1 MSFLKSFLPA
11 PIVDIFVPIALIL
24 LAVYVIK
31 NYIYPSVRAKL
42 QESGAWDRIID
53 RFGDEKYREMQ
64 FSREITTLKKQGDLM
79 GAAQLY
85 EDAEWY
91 EEAIETSQEAEEYT
105 AAGALYEKLEHYEHA
120 AEMYRRADDWKRAA
134 NTLVSA
140 GHGEKAAE
148 IYEQNGQK
156 IDAAKLYYDAGVFDR
171 AAELYEQVSYH
182 PQAAQ
187 AFEKLGKHLKAAEN
201 YEKHWLATS
210 SFGGGGLIS
219 SGSDREAKVALVAGR
234 LYEKCE
240 ELEKAASIYQRA
252 RLTKKAA
259 ELAARLGNFDQA
271 GEMLLKEEELE
282 KAAAMFQ
289 KAGQTERAA
298 AIRGEVAF
306 RQGDAAKAAEEFLQG
321 GDNLR
326 AAELFESVGD
336 LTSAA
341 KCYEQSE
348 SLLQAANVYLR
359 AEKKQEAATMFERGG
374 DALMAA
380 KLYSEVGEESKA
392 SELFEKGGRFFEAGR
407 LAHRLGEGERAIQLF
422 QRIEPSDENYE
433 TATVLL
439 ARLFLDKNMVSLAQ
453 EKLQRVL
460 RDRPIGPQ
468 TLEHY
473 YCLGLVYEK
482 LGKHDEAI
490 ETFRKVMAE
499 RYGFE
504 DMEERIARLSDPA
517 AAARQS
523 EQAQQAPAPAIPPT
537 PVASPAATPE
547 PVAPPPAV
555 GAHQAAGA
563 PAKPARRA
571 APPRPTTA
579 PSRPA
584 PTAPPTGAALNPS
597 TAAKPAAAA
606 SRPTSSTAPSAAPA
620 PPFKLLE
627 ELGRG
632 LLGGTFK
639 AVDTRNGRP
648 VVVKF
653 LKKDLLQ
660 DKEIVKRFLA
670 EAKIARSFDH
680 PNLVRLLG
688 LTEMRGQKTVIMEF
702 VEGRSL
708 ATILTGER
716 RLNVRQAIDLLTNL
730 CIALAYAHQRQVLHQ
745 DLKLTDVLVAKG
757 GKLRLSGVGLGAL
770 RTPALG
776 KGDGYAPP
784 EFLAGN
790 RADAR
795 TDIYSLGGLLFH
807 GMTGLHPASPR
818 AAANGAPPT
827 LQKLVPGIPA
837 ALDQIIARCLAEE
850 PNGRFRNVAELL
862 AATYAVKT

>member
-11 PIVDIFVPIALIL
+11 PVVDFLVPIVL
-24 LAVYVIK
+24 LLVAIYVVK
-31 NYIYPSVRAKL
+31 NFLFPPLRAKL
-42 QESGAWDRIID
+42 EESGAWDQIID
-53 RFGDEKYREMQ
+53 RFGGEKYREMQ
-64 FSREITTLKKQGDLM
+64 FTREVTNLKKQGDLM

-91 EEAIETSQEAEEYT
+91 EEAIDTYQEAEEWT

-134 NTLVSA
+134 NTLVAA
-140 GHGEKAAE
+140 GHGAKAAE

-156 IDAAKLYYDAGVFDR
+156 IDAAKLYYDAEVFDR

-219 SGSDREAKVALVAGR
+219 STSDREAKVALIAGR

-252 RLTKKAA
+252 RLSKKAA
-259 ELAARLGNFDQA
+259 ELAARMGNFDQA

-282 KAAAMFQ
+282 KAAEMFQ

-298 AIRGEVAF
+298 VIRGEVAF
-306 RQGDAAKAAEEFLQG
+306 RQGDAAKAAEEFLEG

-380 KLYSEVGEESKA
+380 KMYSEVGEDGKA

-407 LAHRLGEGERAIQLF
+407 LAHGRGEGERAIQLF
-422 QRIEPSDENYE
+422 QRVDPSDENYE
-433 TATVLL
+433 SATVLL
-439 ARLFLDKNMVSLAQ
+439 SRLFLDKDMVSLAQ

-482 LGKHDEAI
+482 LGKRDEAI

-499 RYGFE
+499 RYGYE
-504 DMEERIARLSDPA
+504 DVEERIARLSDPA
-517 AAARQS
+517 STGAQPAPSPIAAPAAVAPSTEAARS
-523 EQAQQAPAPAIPPT
+523 APAPPHVAAAT
-537 PVASPAATPE
+537 PVAKTPQA
-547 PVAPPPAV
+547 PV
-555 GAHQAAGA
+555 A
-563 PAKPARRA
+563 PAKPGAS
-571 APPRPTTA
+571 APPPRATA
-579 PSRPA
+579 PSPMT
-584 PTAPPTGAALNPS
+584 PTSGAAPNPS
-597 TAAKPAAAA
+597 PATSPTSAQ
-606 SRPTSSTAPSAAPA
+606 PTSSPAGAPTS
-620 PPFKLLE
+620 PPYKLLE

-653 LKKDLLQ
+653 LKKELLQ
-660 DKEIVKRFLA
+660 NNETVKRFLA
-670 EAKIARSFDH
+670 EAKVARSFDH

-702 VEGRSL
+702 VDGRSL
-708 ATILTGER
+708 ASILAGER

-730 CIALAYAHQRQVLHQ
+730 CVALGYAHQRQVLHK
-745 DLKLTDVLVAKG
+745 DLKLTDVLVAKN
-757 GKLRLSGVGLGAL
+757 GKLRLAGVGLGAL

-776 KGDGYAPP
+776 EGDGYAPP

-807 GMTGLHPASPR
+807 GITGLHPASPQT
-818 AAANGAPPT
+818 AGNGASST
-827 LQKLVPGIPA
+827 LQKLVPDLPTG
-837 ALDQIIARCLAEE
+837 LNQIIERCLAEE
-850 PNGRFRNVAELL
+850 PDGRFPSVAELL
-862 AATYAVKT
+862 AATRALKT

>member
-11 PIVDIFVPIALIL
+11 PFVDIFVPIALIL
-24 LAVYVIK
+24 IAVYVVK
-31 NYIYPSVRAKL
+31 NYLFPPLRSKL
-42 QESGAWDRIID
+42 EESGVWDQIVD
-53 RFGDEKYREMQ
+53 RFGGEKYRQMQ
-64 FSREITTLKKQGDLM
+64 FTREIANLKKKGDLV

-91 EEAIETSQEAEEYT
+91 EEAIETYQEAEEYIP
-105 AAGALYEKLEHYEHA
+105 AGALYEKLEHYEHA

-134 NTLVSA
+134 NTLVAA
-140 GHGEKAAE
+140 GHGGKAAE
-148 IYEQNGQK
+148 IYEKNEQK
-156 IDAAKLYYDAGVFDR
+156 IDAAKLYYDAGIFDR

-187 AFEKLGKHLKAAEN
+187 AFEKMGKHLKAAEN

-219 SGSDREAKVALVAGR
+219 SPSDREAKVAMIAGQ
-234 LYEKCE
+234 LYEKCD
-240 ELEKAASIYQRA
+240 ELGKAASIYQRA
-252 RLTKKAA
+252 RLSKKAA
-259 ELAARLGNFDQA
+259 ELSARMGNFDQA
-271 GEMLLKEEELE
+271 GELFLKEEELG
-282 KAAAMFQ
+282 KAAEMFE

-298 AIRGEVAF
+298 VIRGEVAF
-306 RQGDAAKAAEEFLQG
+306 RQGDAAKAAEEFLKG
-321 GDNLR
+321 RDNLR

-336 LTSAA
+336 LVSAA

-359 AEKKQEAATMFERGG
+359 AEKKQEAATMFDRGG

-380 KLYSEVGEESKA
+380 KLYSEVGQESKA
-392 SELFEKGGRFFEAGR
+392 SELFEKAGRFFEAGR
-407 LAHRLGEGERAIQLF
+407 LAHRQGEGERAIQLF
-422 QRIEPSDENYE
+422 QRVEPSDENYE

-439 ARLFLDKNMVSLAQ
+439 SRLFLDKNMVSLAQ

-482 LGKHDEAI
+482 LGKREQAI

-499 RYGFE
+499 RYGYE
-504 DMEERIARLSDPA
+504 DVEERIAGLS
-517 AAARQS
+517 
-523 EQAQQAPAPAIPPT
+523 APA
-537 PVASPAATPE
+537 SAATP
-547 PVAPPPAV
+547 PPPTAST
-555 GAHQAAGA
+555 
-563 PAKPARRA
+563 
-571 APPRPTTA
+571 PT
-579 PSRPA
+579 A
-584 PTAPPTGAALNPS
+584 PTAGAAPS
-597 TAAKPAAAA
+597 
-606 SRPTSSTAPSAAPA
+606 

-653 LKKDLLQ
+653 LRKDILQ
-660 DKEIVKRFLA
+660 NTEIVKRFLA
-670 EAKIARSFDH
+670 EVKLARSFDQ

-688 LTEMRGQKTVIMEF
+688 LTEMRGHKVVIMEF

-708 ATILTGER
+708 AAILSGDR
-716 RLNVRQAIDLLTNL
+716 RLNVKQAIDLLTNL
-730 CIALAYAHQRQVLHQ
+730 CVALGYAHQRQVLHK

-776 KGDGYAPP
+776 KGDGYAAP

-807 GMTGLHPASPR
+807 GMSGLHPAGPQ
-818 AAANGAPPT
+818 AAANGARPT
-827 LQKLVPGIPA
+827 LQKLVPGIPV

-850 PNGRFRNVAELL
+850 PDGRFRNVAELL
-862 AATYAVKT
+862 AATHALKT

>member
-11 PIVDIFVPIALIL
+11 PFVDIFVPIALIL
-24 LAVYVIK
+24 LAVYVVK
-31 NYIYPSVRAKL
+31 NYLFPPLRSKL
-42 QESGAWDRIID
+42 EESGVWDQIID
-53 RFGDEKYREMQ
+53 RFGGEKYRQMQ
-64 FSREITTLKKQGDLM
+64 FTRKIANLKKKGDLV

-91 EEAIETSQEAEEYT
+91 EEAIETYQEAEEYIP
-105 AAGALYEKLEHYEHA
+105 AGALYEKLEHYEHA

-134 NTLVSA
+134 NTLVAA
-140 GHGEKAAE
+140 GHGGKAAE
-148 IYEQNGQK
+148 IYEKNEQK
-156 IDAAKLYYDAGVFDR
+156 IDAAKLYYDAGIFDR

-187 AFEKLGKHLKAAEN
+187 AFEKMGKHLKAAEN

-219 SGSDREAKVALVAGR
+219 SPSDREAKVAMIAGQ
-234 LYEKCE
+234 LYEKCD

-252 RLTKKAA
+252 RLSKKAA
-259 ELAARLGNFDQA
+259 ELSARMGNFDQA
-271 GEMLLKEEELE
+271 GELLLKEEELG
-282 KAAAMFQ
+282 KAAEMFE

-298 AIRGEVAF
+298 VIRGEVAF
-306 RQGDAAKAAEEFLQG
+306 RQGDAAKAAEEFLKG
-321 GDNLR
+321 RDNLR

-336 LTSAA
+336 LVTAA

-380 KLYSEVGEESKA
+380 KLYSEVGQESKA
-392 SELFEKGGRFFEAGR
+392 SELFEKAGRFFEAGR
-407 LAHRLGEGERAIQLF
+407 LAHRQGEGERAIQLF
-422 QRIEPSDENYE
+422 QRVEPSDDNYE

-439 ARLFLDKNMVSLAQ
+439 SRLFLDKNMVSLAQ

-482 LGKHDEAI
+482 LGKREEAI

-499 RYGFE
+499 RYGYE
-504 DMEERIARLSDPA
+504 DVEEKIARLSAPASAAPVAPPA
-517 AAARQS
+517 APASAA
-523 EQAQQAPAPAIPPT
+523 PPIAS
-537 PVASPAATPE
+537 ASPAA
-547 PVAPPPAV
+547 APRPLA
-555 GAHQAAGA
+555 A
-563 PAKPARRA
+563 PAKPAPPA
-571 APPRPTTA
+571 APPPPTAST
-579 PSRPA
+579 PTA
-584 PTAPPTGAALNPS
+584 PTAGAAPS
-597 TAAKPAAAA
+597 
-606 SRPTSSTAPSAAPA
+606 

-653 LKKDLLQ
+653 LRKDILQ
-660 DKEIVKRFLA
+660 NPEIVKRFLA
-670 EAKIARSFDH
+670 EVKLARSFDQ

-688 LTEMRGQKTVIMEF
+688 LTEMRGHKVVIMEF

-708 ATILTGER
+708 AAILSGDR
-716 RLNVRQAIDLLTNL
+716 RLNVKQAIDLLTNL
-730 CIALAYAHQRQVLHQ
+730 CVALGYAHQRQVLHK

-790 RADAR
+790 RVDVR

-807 GMTGLHPASPR
+807 GMTGLHPASPQ
-818 AAANGAPPT
+818 AAANGASPT
-827 LQKLVPGIPA
+827 LQKLVPGIPV
-837 ALDQIIARCLAEE
+837 ALDQIIAQCLAEE
-850 PNGRFRNVAELL
+850 PDGRFRNVAELL
-862 AATYAVKT
+862 AATHALKT